1 METNGQPTK
10 RSKWTIASSHMAKRT
25 FNPIRTVV
33 DGMKLEPNPDKDLI
47 SLSIGDPTVFGN
59 LGPSQE
65 MKDAVVSAL
74 NSGKSNG
81 YAPSVGYEHARAAVA
96 KRFSTPDIPLKSKD
110 VVFACGCSEALEMAI
125 LVLANPGQNV
135 LIPKP
140 GFSLYWTI
148 CQAYGIDSKHY
159 DLLPERSWEID
170 LDHLESLIDENTSC
184 IVVNNPS
191 NPCGSVFTKDHILDI
206 CSVARRHK
214 LPIIADEV
222 YADMVFSESE
232 FHSVSSLSEEIPV
245 LTCGGLA
252 KRFLCPGWRMG
263 WIIMQS
269 RTGAFDEEIRH
280 GLFNL
285 STRVLGPCTLI
296 QAALPDIFDN
306 SRPEFYSHAMEVF
319 ESNAKLAYKT
329 LKQIKGLNPIM
340 PQGAMYLMC
349 GLDPSYFADIKDDQ
363 DFVEKL
369 MCEESVFCLPA
380 KVFEY
385 PNYFRI
391 VLSVP
396 PEKVKTACQ
405 RIEEFCLRHS
415 KQK

>member
-1 METNGQPTK
+1 MQNNSQPNK
-10 RSKWTIASSHMAKRT
+10 KSKWSVASSQMARRT
-25 FNPIRTVV
+25 FNPIRAVV
-33 DGMKLEPNPDKDLI
+33 DGMKLEPNPEKDLI

-59 LGPSQE
+59 LGPSEE
-65 MKDAVVSAL
+65 MKEAVKKSL
-74 NSGKSNG
+74 DSGKSNG
-81 YAPSVGYEHARAAVA
+81 YAPSVGYEAGRAAVA
-96 KRFSTPDIPLKSKD
+96 KRFSLPDLPLEAKD

-140 GFSLYWTI
+140 GFSLYWTL
-148 CQAYGIDSKHY
+148 CQAYNIDTKY
-159 DLLPERSWEID
+159 YRLLPERSWEVD
-170 LDHLESLIDENTSC
+170 LEHLESLIDENTNS
-184 IVVNNPS
+184 IVITNPS
-191 NPCGSVFTKDHILDI
+191 NPCGSVYSKEHILDI
-206 CSVARRHK
+206 CEVARRHR

-222 YADMVFSESE
+222 YADMVFSDTK
-232 FHSVSSLSEEIPV
+232 FYSVASLSDEIPV

-263 WIIMQS
+263 WILMQS
-269 RTGAFDEEIRH
+269 RTGAFHEEIRR

-285 STRVLGPCTLI
+285 STRILGPCTLI
-296 QAALPDIFDN
+296 QASVPAIFEN
-306 SRPEFYSHAMEVF
+306 TQPEFYSHAMEVF
-319 ESNAKLAYKT
+319 EQNAKLAFKT
-329 LKQIKGLNPIM
+329 LSLIDGLKPVM

-349 GLDPSYFADIKDDQ
+349 GLDSSYFKDIKDDQ

-385 PNYFRI
+385 PDFFRI

-396 PEKVKTACQ
+396 PEKVKIACQ
-405 RIEEFCLRHS
+405 RIKEFCLRHR
-415 KQK
+415 KDP